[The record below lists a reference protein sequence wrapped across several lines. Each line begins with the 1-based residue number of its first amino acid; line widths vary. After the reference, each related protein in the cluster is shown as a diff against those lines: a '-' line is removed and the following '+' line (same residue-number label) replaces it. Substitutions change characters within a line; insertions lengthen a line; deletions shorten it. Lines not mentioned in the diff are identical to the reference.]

1 MELGDYA
8 EANRL
13 LIDFRQRFADHA
25 LSDDVA
31 AKLVNN
37 YEQLGQW
44 QEAAQELDTMLLVEA
59 EPERKRQL
67 LYLAAETYDKA
78 GVGSTAILRYRSY
91 AHEWPEP
98 MSARLEAMNRLGEL
112 YAQEGQEDKRRF
124 WLNKLMTAH
133 DSAAEQT
140 ERSLYLA
147 AFAAS
152 ELADEEYSRF
162 ATIKLRHPIKRSL
175 KKKNVAMQGALAAYR
190 KSYDYGVAQ
199 FSTQATFRMGE
210 IYQNLVESL
219 MASERPGKLD
229 ELALEQYEILLE
241 EQSYPFEEK
250 AIAIHESN
258 ARRSWEGLY
267 DEWVKSSF
275 AALAALSPVRYAKS
289 ESVARYSGEIY

>member
-1 MELGDYA
+1 
-8 EANRL
+8 
-13 LIDFRQRFADHA
+13 
-25 LSDDVA
+25 
-31 AKLVNN
+31 
-37 YEQLGQW
+37 
-44 QEAAQELDTMLLVEA
+44 
-59 EPERKRQL
+59 
-67 LYLAAETYDKA
+67 
-78 GVGSTAILRYRSY
+78 
-91 AHEWPEP
+91 
-98 MSARLEAMNRLGEL
+98 
-112 YAQEGQEDKRRF
+112 
-124 WLNKLMTAH
+124 
-133 DSAAEQT
+133 
-140 ERSLYLA
+140 
-147 AFAAS
+147 
-152 ELADEEYSRF
+152 
-162 ATIKLRHPIKRSL
+162 
-175 KKKNVAMQGALAAYR
+175 MQGALAAYR

-275 AALAALSPVRYAKS
+275 AALAALSPARYAKS